1 MRDSM
6 IVSPSIRY
14 KEQNLVYHFTD
25 QFVNL
30 IFFIV
35 HESLSI
41 LALKCEDP
49 KIQYNSPADVI
60 TKITLILR
68 NECGSC
74 VVTHGSGM
82 HKVA

>member
-41 LALKCEDP
+41 LALKCEGP

-60 TKITLILR
+60 TKNNSHLT
-68 NECGSC
+68 
-74 VVTHGSGM
+74 
-82 HKVA
+82 K